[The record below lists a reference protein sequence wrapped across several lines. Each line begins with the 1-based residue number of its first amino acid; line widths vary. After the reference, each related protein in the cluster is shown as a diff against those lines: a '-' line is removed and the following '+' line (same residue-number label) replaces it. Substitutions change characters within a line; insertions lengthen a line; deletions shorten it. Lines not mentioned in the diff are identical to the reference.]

1 MLEGGEEIRPRV
13 SDVIWMRETRL
24 VQNQPGG
31 QAKRTQ
37 LYVNRVQVKVFQ
49 PDDAVEMPL
58 EHQRGGE
65 RRRPDHEE
73 QFLAVPARNP
83 PELLAR
89 RPQQRDVAQR
99 IASRQDPGFFFFAR
113 ADLSQD

>member
-65 RRRPDHEE
+65 SRRRDHREQCPSLSALEPPDS
-73 QFLAVPARNP
+73 PAHC
-83 PELLAR
+83 
-89 RPQQRDVAQR
+89 AQR
-99 IASRQDPGFFFFAR
+99 QEAPQH
-113 ADLSQD
+113 